1 MKIAI
6 FGGAFNPVHL
16 GHIEIVKQLNLKY
29 DFDKILIVPTK
40 ISPHKSNDEFVS
52 ETHRFNMCSLAFEN
66 IENCEVSK
74 IELDKDS
81 ISYTYQTLEILRT
94 TYPND
99 EFYLICGSDM
109 YLSLLDWK
117 NPNIIFDNAK
127 IIGFIRDNENL
138 DTMIEYQE
146 ILKSRGA
153 DSSICKV
160 YIPPYSSTQVR
171 LAIKSGIDTIAFLNS
186 NVKKYIENNKLYL

>member
-16 GHIEIVKQLNLKY
+16 GHIEIVKQLSLKY

-52 ETHRFNMCSLAFEN
+52 ETHRFNMCSLSFEN
-66 IENCEVSK
+66 IKNCEVSRV
-74 IELDKDS
+74 ELDKDS
-81 ISYTYQTLEILRT
+81 VSFTYQTLQILKDI
-94 TYPND
+94 YPKD

-109 YLSLLDWK
+109 FLSLLEWK
-117 NPNIIFDNAK
+117 NPDLIFESAN
-127 IIGFIRDNENL
+127 IIGFIRDNESVDKL
-138 DTMIEYQE
+138 LKYQE
-146 ILKSRGA
+146 TLESHGA
-153 DSSICKV
+153 RTLICKV

-171 LAIKSGIDTIAFLNS
+171 NALKKGIDTSEFLD
-186 NVKKYIENNKLYL
+186 KKVEDYIKKNNLYL